1 MEIFVE
7 HTNKDQWSY
16 DVVDYECVPVLH
28 DEEGLVDV
36 DVIEKNNESDSTTK
50 KCESFHDYDYSLEE
64 VDMNFYKSIN
74 SIIVWVGVTRKSRD
88 NQTKG
93 KNVEHGVT

>member
-36 DVIEKNNESDSTTK
+36 DVIEKNNESDLTTK
-50 KCESFHDYDYSLEE
+50 ECESFHDSYYSLEE
-64 VDMNFYKSIN
+64 FDLNF
-74 SIIVWVGVTRKSRD
+74 D
-88 NQTKG
+88 
-93 KNVEHGVT
+93 